1 MGNLLSLDPKVHGLR
16 ADTKVFGR
24 LFNGQEI
31 FIIFCRGLLIEHHS
45 IASPIYFVILD
56 LGISLDEPF
65 TAMNAW
71 AMTLTLLP
79 LSLIHGPPARVQSSL
94 PCGVKSSSSR

>member
-65 TAMNAW
+65 AAMNAW

-79 LSLIHGPPARVQSSL
+79 GIISFECLIP
-94 PCGVKSSSSR
+94 KSGAFEPRKTQQTPY